1 MMTMKKCQCLLKHP
15 VQNKLRLHVYLYLI
29 FRNNG
34 NPVFLGH
41 PVQKLRSLNS
51 WESSIALTHV
61 IRHPVQKTNL
71 MAIFLLSP
79 KKEKLTETPCFW
91 DTLYRKNSS
100 ILKFH
105 WDISSGKCNKTYI
118 FSETLHRKQNLISMF
133 I

>member
-1 MMTMKKCQCLLKHP
+1 MLTMKKCQCLLKHP
-15 VQNKLRLHVYLYLI
+15 VQNKLCLHVYLYI
-29 FRNNG
+29 IYRNNG
-34 NPVFLGH
+34 NHVFLGY
-41 PVQKLRSLNS
+41 PVQKLRSFNP
-51 WESSIALTHV
+51 WESSIAQTHV
-61 IRHPVQKTNL
+61 FRQPLQKTNL

-91 DTLYRKNSS
+91 HTLYRKNSS
-100 ILKFH
+100 IFKFH